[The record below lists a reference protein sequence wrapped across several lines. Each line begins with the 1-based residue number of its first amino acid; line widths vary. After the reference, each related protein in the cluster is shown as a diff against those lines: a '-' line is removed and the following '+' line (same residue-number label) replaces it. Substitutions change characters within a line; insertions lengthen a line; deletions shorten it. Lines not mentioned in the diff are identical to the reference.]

1 MLEPGGTCALLAE
14 EPAAALSRPNDSQQE
29 KERGQEKA
37 LRYPTAIASQ
47 SFGQLLCRAFS
58 YGPLKRLPRVAKWR
72 CSMWVL
78 WLTSLLLILRPCSPA
93 ARPSRIAIQTSGL
106 PSGNLQTN
114 CKIHL
119 RTQAVQGIKHN
130 KVVAHWQRQSVS
142 CVLSPPLDPFPS
154 ASSLALL
161 THKSFA
167 SAARELSNG
176 KQCKNIPTVEPKV
189 CACPAQNTKLEIW
202 QLQHA

>member
-14 EPAAALSRPNDSQQE
+14 EPAVALSWPNDGQQE
-29 KERGQEKA
+29 KEPGEEKA

-58 YGPLKRLPRVAKWR
+58 YGPLKRLPGVAKWR

-130 KVVAHWQRQSVS
+130 KAVAHWQRQSVS
-142 CVLSPPLDPFPS
+142 CDPPLPPRPCSVSKLLRLVDSQVVCKCS
-154 ASSLALL
+154 ARIVKRQ
-161 THKSFA
+161 TM
-167 SAARELSNG
+167 
-176 KQCKNIPTVEPKV
+176 
-189 CACPAQNTKLEIW
+189 
-202 QLQHA
+202 